1 MAANESP
8 FFSFFSIPFPFICR
22 WVCFLPF
29 FCTRGRNDFL
39 FLRNDQGLVFV
50 IMKGFSI

>member
-1 MAANESP
+1 MNP
-8 FFSFFSIPFPFICR
+8 LFFFLLHLPFPFICQG
-22 WVCFLPF
+22 VCFLPF
-29 FCTRGRNDFL
+29 FCARARNDFL